1 MFSVSGAKHFFIL
14 YQNLLRSGDF
24 DISKYSSLK
33 HYITLIQEMNYVVYF
48 MLEFVVICRING
60 KQVNY

>member
-14 YQNLLRSGDF
+14 DQNLLRNGDF
-24 DISKYSSLK
+24 DISTYSSLK
-33 HYITLIQEMNYVVYF
+33 HYISLIQEINYVVYF
-48 MLEFVVICRING
+48 MLEFVVFCRING